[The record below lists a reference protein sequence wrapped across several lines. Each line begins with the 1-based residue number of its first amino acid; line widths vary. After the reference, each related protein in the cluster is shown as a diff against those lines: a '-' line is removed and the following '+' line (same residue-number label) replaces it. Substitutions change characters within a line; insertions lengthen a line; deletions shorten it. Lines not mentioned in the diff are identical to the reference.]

1 MEEDKTKELGS
12 QVNTIERALG
22 ECMIETASAVVRVWL
37 NELGEGNRYEQALL
51 SIRKRYQDLF
61 TRWLNIDDPEA
72 EKELDKL
79 TGEMYQLADAVYAD
93 IRLKRGLSPQMHGFN
108 PQAVSS
114 VMNYFQNC
122 IQLQPEDLQWL
133 EEAMRDPKQT
143 SAALIAI
150 TSLTRNLRECFS
162 EDAILSLMEGV
173 DSEVEVVANHCM
185 ANILSLLIH
194 YDVRIDFFPNIQDAF
209 ESKMAMMDDDG
220 NKAFE
225 VLCTLVEYSKKSL
238 LEDYATGMLPLNW
251 LPESMQKLV
260 QASGIMNDI
269 GTLYSWV
276 PKAEVEYMT
285 ELVNN
290 LPGTWIYQIVV
301 GSNTE
306 KENYLVQLATRCG
319 YRDYMWM
326 QPHMA
331 GIVYRDKLREGAEQ
345 AIDYLNYAHCLL
357 MQGDR
362 MMAFE
367 NYRLARQA
375 SGSLKDFYALFR
387 PDRRALVDH
396 GVPIDFV
403 YFIEDNLVKG

>member
-37 NELGEGNRYEQALL
+37 NELCEGNRYEQALL

-173 DSEVEVVANHCM
+173 DSEVEVVANHC
-185 ANILSLLIH
+185 IPS
-194 YDVRIDFFPNIQDAF
+194 
-209 ESKMAMMDDDG
+209 S
-220 NKAFE
+220 
-225 VLCTLVEYSKKSL
+225 
-238 LEDYATGMLPLNW
+238 
-251 LPESMQKLV
+251 
-260 QASGIMNDI
+260 
-269 GTLYSWV
+269 
-276 PKAEVEYMT
+276 
-285 ELVNN
+285 
-290 LPGTWIYQIVV
+290 
-301 GSNTE
+301 
-306 KENYLVQLATRCG
+306 
-319 YRDYMWM
+319 
-326 QPHMA
+326 
-331 GIVYRDKLREGAEQ
+331 
-345 AIDYLNYAHCLL
+345 
-357 MQGDR
+357 
-362 MMAFE
+362 
-367 NYRLARQA
+367 
-375 SGSLKDFYALFR
+375 
-387 PDRRALVDH
+387 
-396 GVPIDFV
+396 
-403 YFIEDNLVKG
+403 